1 MSETF
6 SIIVAQWIGSVPL
19 RAPTADG
26 SPNQVLQTD
35 GSGNLSFVTI
45 TSGITIDSTAITS
58 GAATRILF
66 ENASNQ
72 VSSSANFTYQNS
84 LDDATGNEVAHT
96 INYTTNKATSGDDTG
111 LLVNKTDTASP
122 GTSWLQEWQVGGSPL
137 VQIHDSGIIKSS
149 VPSGNIT
156 SRSVASSASARHY
169 VGNNGVGLFIGIE
182 DSSGG
187 AVFSGT
193 TAYSGVVGTAEPN
206 RSFHVC
212 THNTVAVTVDSS
224 QNVAVPAGT
233 LAISGA
239 GAAEIPFTV
248 TGAAAQSVDLAQYN
262 PNGVTAGERAR
273 ITNDGEFSNSFGVTG
288 SEAFGDGS
296 VIGAGHTYSTVFGNG
311 NTTGS
316 TYQTLIG
323 NTVVGGS
330 GQRVV
335 GIGQGITFP
344 GGLARIICLAPV
356 GTPGGMTSNGFYAGS
371 PSAIISDIYF
381 GEGAIDATP
390 TDITFH
396 GTGGSGTDIAGG
408 DITIAGG
415 IGTGTGVGG
424 DILFQYAAAG
434 ASSSTPNSL
443 ATAMTINGDTGQVTV
458 GTSTDSVYNAKFHV
472 KAAVASAAVYSK
484 VQNTEGTGFAEFFC
498 ENNGNLTAAVKSY
511 GNSATG
517 STGGQSNA
525 STGQF
530 ITNNGTCILGAKD
543 AATHI
548 IVGTS
553 GTAISVDTSANVT
566 IPAGTLAISGAGAA
580 EIPLSITGA
589 AAQSANLSEWKNS
602 SGVTGAFINAAMEID
617 NNGIGSGP
625 NNTII
630 GTNAGESFTSAEEV
644 VAIGVGAGKR
654 VTSMH
659 NSIFIG
665 WLAGQNATTGYSNI
679 IIGSAGGGNFDTG
692 LHNTAIGHNTVLNA
706 AGGSSAPVGA
716 IAIGSNSATRSSN
729 QFVAGSL
736 SYPIN
741 TVHFGSGVYHTSPTA
756 YSINGTGGSGTDVA
770 GANIII
776 AGGKGTGDA
785 AGGDIL
791 FQTSDAGAS
800 GTTLQSLSTAMTIEG
815 NTGNVTIPAGTLA
828 ISGAGAAEI
837 PLSVEAAAA
846 QSANLVNVTS
856 NGGTAGD
863 LLHVDSAGKLVLST
877 QGIQTLN
884 LKNTSGA
891 IVLQTYHATFDG
903 VSIPLRVQGGI
914 ALEGANAPSVVS
926 RTDIELR
933 VDSNSSTSNSAF
945 IVSHDSGAEL
955 FRANEDGTFGIGVSS
970 PAEMLQV
977 DDAIAI
983 SSDAEGSTARLTR
996 RTAHET
1002 HTLAAAGTSDTTTI
1016 SIPSG
1021 ARLLGVSFNVN
1032 TAVSDDGG
1040 DDTWSAAFVTGSTTT
1055 LATAAAAAQNT
1066 KVNLMLPD
1074 EISTGV
1080 CQIRFTAN
1088 GGSFDAGVIEIVA
1101 YYEELTSLANV

>member
-239 GAAEIPFTV
+239 GAAEIPL
-248 TGAAAQSVDLAQYN
+248 SVEL
-262 PNGVTAGERAR
+262 
-273 ITNDGEFSNSFGVTG
+273 
-288 SEAFGDGS
+288 
-296 VIGAGHTYSTVFGNG
+296 
-311 NTTGS
+311 
-316 TYQTLIG
+316 
-323 NTVVGGS
+323 
-330 GQRVV
+330 
-335 GIGQGITFP
+335 
-344 GGLARIICLAPV
+344 
-356 GTPGGMTSNGFYAGS
+356 
-371 PSAIISDIYF
+371 
-381 GEGAIDATP
+381 
-390 TDITFH
+390 
-396 GTGGSGTDIAGG
+396 
-408 DITIAGG
+408 
-415 IGTGTGVGG
+415 
-424 DILFQYAAAG
+424 
-434 ASSSTPNSL
+434 
-443 ATAMTINGDTGQVTV
+443 
-458 GTSTDSVYNAKFHV
+458 
-472 KAAVASAAVYSK
+472 
-484 VQNTEGTGFAEFFC
+484 
-498 ENNGNLTAAVKSY
+498 
-511 GNSATG
+511 
-517 STGGQSNA
+517 
-525 STGQF
+525 
-530 ITNNGTCILGAKD
+530 
-543 AATHI
+543 
-548 IVGTS
+548 
-553 GTAISVDTSANVT
+553 
-566 IPAGTLAISGAGAA
+566 
-580 EIPLSITGA
+580 A
-589 AAQSANLSEWKNS
+589 AAQSANAFEINS
-602 SGVTGAFINAAMEID
+602 
-617 NNGIGSGP
+617 NGGSGGDDLVVESGGYLGVNVDP
-625 NNTII
+625 SSIANPGTISVKNI
-630 GTNAGESFTSAEEV
+630 ANYAFNCDGNILHKSDGTNYV
-644 VAIGVGAGKR
+644 YMGKAS
-654 VTSMH
+654 TWS
-659 NSIFIG
+659 
-665 WLAGQNATTGYSNI
+665 
-679 IIGSAGGGNFDTG
+679 
-692 LHNTAIGHNTVLNA
+692 
-706 AGGSSAPVGA
+706 
-716 IAIGSNSATRSSN
+716 
-729 QFVAGSL
+729 GSL
-736 SYPIN
+736 STDYMIASYRPKLHLAAN
-741 TVHFGSGVYHTSPTA
+741 GAGTPSMTFTA
-756 YSINGTGGSGTDVA
+756 TGTG
-770 GANIII
+770 I
-776 AGGKGTGDA
+776 
-785 AGGDIL
+785 
-791 FQTSDAGAS
+791 
-800 GTTLQSLSTAMTIEG
+800 GTT
-815 NTGNVTIPAGTLA
+815 
-828 ISGAGAAEI
+828 
-837 PLSVEAAAA
+837 
-846 QSANLVNVTS
+846 
-856 NGGTAGD
+856 
-863 LLHVDSAGKLVLST
+863 
-877 QGIQTLN
+877 
-884 LKNTSGA
+884 
-891 IVLQTYHATFDG
+891 
-903 VSIPLRVQGGI
+903 
-914 ALEGANAPSVVS
+914 
-926 RTDIELR
+926 
-933 VDSNSSTSNSAF
+933 
-945 IVSHDSGAEL
+945 
-955 FRANEDGTFGIGVSS
+955 S